1 MFRYDEN
8 DGPKEEGWW
17 GERGAHG
24 EDKPPARGISP
35 PMDTWRSNGED
46 RVPSRDNGDRGG
58 FGERRRDD
66 GDFGR
71 GREDKDFGRGKEREK
86 KQALRNK
93 DISCSVFSQTVLL
106 ASIRNAMLVLFLGTL
121 LCYKSIHDDLSVI
134 GEVPVQI
141 RMGNRRKNRIQR
153 KTLKNQAKEV
163 GIN

>member
-1 MFRYDEN
+1 MRTMDQKKKA
-8 DGPKEEGWW
+8 G
-17 GERGAHG
+17 GERGVLMGKTGPQLEAFRLPGTRG
-24 EDKPPARGISP
+24 EAMGRIEYHQEIMVIVGDLENAEEMMGIL
-35 PMDTWRSNGED
+35 GE
-46 RVPSRDNGDRGG
+46 V
-58 FGERRRDD
+58 EKIKTL
-66 GDFGR
+66 
-71 GREDKDFGRGKEREK
+71 EEAKKGKK

-93 DISCSVFSQTVLL
+93 DISCSVFSQTVFL

-121 LCYKSIHDDLSVI
+121 LCYKSLHDELSVI

>member
-1 MFRYDEN
+1 MRTMDQKKKA
-8 DGPKEEGWW
+8 G
-17 GERGAHG
+17 GERGVLMGKTSPQLEAFRLPGTRG
-24 EDKPPARGISP
+24 EAMGRIEYHQEIMVIVGDLENAEEMMGIL
-35 PMDTWRSNGED
+35 GE
-46 RVPSRDNGDRGG
+46 V
-58 FGERRRDD
+58 EKIKTL
-66 GDFGR
+66 
-71 GREDKDFGRGKEREK
+71 EEAKKGKK

-121 LCYKSIHDDLSVI
+121 LCYKSMHDDLSVI

>member
-1 MFRYDEN
+1 MQRK
-8 DGPKEEGWW
+8 G
-17 GERGAHG
+17 
-24 EDKPPARGISP
+24 
-35 PMDTWRSNGED
+35 
-46 RVPSRDNGDRGG
+46 
-58 FGERRRDD
+58 
-66 GDFGR
+66 
-71 GREDKDFGRGKEREK
+71 K

-93 DISCSVFSQTVLL
+93 DISCSVFSQTVFL

-121 LCYKSIHDDLSVI
+121 LCYKSLHDELSVI

>member
-1 MFRYDEN
+1 MRTMDQKKKA
-8 DGPKEEGWW
+8 G
-17 GERGAHG
+17 GERGVLMGKTSPQLEAFRLPGTRG
-24 EDKPPARGISP
+24 EAMGRIEYHQEIMVIVGDLENAEEIMGIL
-35 PMDTWRSNGED
+35 GE
-46 RVPSRDNGDRGG
+46 VEKIKTLEEAKKG
-58 FGERRRDD
+58 
-66 GDFGR
+66 
-71 GREDKDFGRGKEREK
+71 EK

-121 LCYKSIHDDLSVI
+121 LCYKSLHDELSVI